1 MDPRYHT
8 LAKNLVSH
16 SVHLQAGEK
25 VLIHAFDVP
34 ENMTIAL
41 VRAARECG
49 AHPFVQ
55 LQHGRIDRE
64 CILGGKEEQFEASLK
79 WELERM
85 KEMDAYIALRGSSN
99 VCLLYTSPSPR
110 D

>member
-34 ENMTIAL
+34 ENMTLAL
-41 VRAARECG
+41 IRAARECG

-55 LQHGRIDRE
+55 LQSGRIDRE
-64 CILGGKEEQFEASLK
+64 CIWREGGTISK
-79 WELERM
+79 
-85 KEMDAYIALRGSSN
+85 
-99 VCLLYTSPSPR
+99 LLLNGNWR
-110 D
+110 E

>member
-34 ENMTIAL
+34 ENMTLAL
-41 VRAARECG
+41 IRAAREHG
-49 AHPFVQ
+49 A
-55 LQHGRIDRE
+55 
-64 CILGGKEEQFEASLK
+64 KSLCSITE
-79 WELERM
+79 W
-85 KEMDAYIALRGSSN
+85 SN
-99 VCLLYTSPSPR
+99 
-110 D
+110 